1 MCWFVASVSE
11 NGDVLVVV
19 TAVFTVVVVVVVVLV
34 AAAASVQEA
43 DRLHCWHYRQSMRNR
58 VYEMVPCL
66 SVCSSV
72 CPSMAHHSNKPAAAG
87 LLLISM
93 DCCCSGV

>member
-19 TAVFTVVVVVVVVLV
+19 TAVFTVVVVVVVLV

-43 DRLHCWHYRQSMRNR
+43 DRFIVGTTHKVCGTGSMKW
-58 VYEMVPCL
+58 YH
-66 SVCSSV
+66 V
-72 CPSMAHHSNKPAAAG
+72 CPSVHLFVPAWPTTATNP
-87 LLLISM
+87 LLQV
-93 DCCCSGV
+93 CC